1 MSQRDGTW
9 RYGNSRSQLLAWHR
23 TLRAERSEA
32 APVPGFVPAAIV
44 PEPPTAVTPNTG
56 LGCAKSASS
65 CSSSS
70 PTCCGRAGVATSRSA
85 HRKSAS
91 FVMRSRRSAASI
103 NKRTPP
109 GAGCH
114 LGHLCEAHELFA
126 LVELA
131 RDPRSTQ
138 GAARRCCRH
147 PAAAHGSAAL
157 SRSPNRHLAWCA
169 SSVSFTSMRRHPTVV
184 AWLFRLWNSCWDG
197 LYRRWSVGTMRRLKT
212 RF

>member
-1 MSQRDGTW
+1 MTPQKPRPPEQRVQFWVRWRPPRRTATW
-9 RYGNSRSQLLAWHR
+9 RPPSFIPSRP
-23 TLRAERSEA
+23 RS
-32 APVPGFVPAAIV
+32 
-44 PEPPTAVTPNTG
+44 TAVVP
-56 LGCAKSASS
+56 
-65 CSSSS
+65 
-70 PTCCGRAGVATSRSA
+70 
-85 HRKSAS
+85 H
-91 FVMRSRRSAASI
+91 SAAEDARGLRPRLADLLDKNVGSG
-103 NKRTPP
+103 RLTR
-109 GAGCH
+109 
-114 LGHLCEAHELFA
+114 HLCEAHELFA

-197 LYRRWSVGTMRRLKT
+197 LYRRWSVGTMRRLIT